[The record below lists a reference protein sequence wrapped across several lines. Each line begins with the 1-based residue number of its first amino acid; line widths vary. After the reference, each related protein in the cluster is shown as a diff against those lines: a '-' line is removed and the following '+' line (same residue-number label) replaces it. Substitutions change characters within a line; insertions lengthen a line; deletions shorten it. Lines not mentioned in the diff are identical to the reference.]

1 MKAKYIYLMMAGAFL
16 LASCNNEDTPL
27 QAGQDSDAPAMNLP
41 EGTFVVD
48 YTASTDG
55 AASRSANGMISSL
68 DYLLYESTD
77 GSTYRL
83 TKRVEIPDIDKGKT
97 NWPLI
102 RENMTWAQREALKDT
117 LNTSNSY
124 KAVFVA
130 NADAE
135 KVWNGE
141 TVLTNVDLGSDF
153 TAARLNLPT
162 TKPFDESNM
171 YFMDVVEINEN
182 RNQADKGSLNKQ
194 ILLERVINKIE
205 VKLDEEIASAEDLDA
220 YVTQKLGDFY
230 DANYVKDDNQGA
242 LDKVVWAYMGDISS
256 KITNLGAGISTTN
269 KAKKDFRD
277 KFINPDDKRKAVVE
291 SIKVCSESSPC
302 TADNYCV
309 KHWLINKMKLIFML
323 HCNWTDIQ
331 SVDVEYDKA
340 DYPTSIDFYKF
351 YRAESQNDNIS
362 VTALKVEDNSY
373 IWYTF
378 GTNGDNTS
386 SLGKVSSL
394 KFKDNKGSEVFSS
407 SCGKIP
413 GTNLSGGNW
422 SLELVYNPI
431 AAMSVG
437 VADPENPYT
446 REQYNIQNVLG
457 WTWKE
462 FGYDL
467 VWTEEKM
474 IKWVNSLFSESE
486 SESKFTPYTLSLSIP
501 LISIVDVDSWET
513 GKAGN

>member
-16 LASCNNEDTPL
+16 MASCNNDETPL
-27 QAGQDSDAPAMNLP
+27 QAGTEPDAPAVNLP

-55 AASRSANGMISSL
+55 AASRSAKGMISSL
-68 DYLLYESTD
+68 NYLLYESTD
-77 GSTYRL
+77 GSTYTL
-83 TKRVEIPDIDKGKT
+83 VKNVAIPDIST
-97 NWPLI
+97 NTDWPLK
-102 RENMTWAQREALKDT
+102 RANMTWAQREALKDT

-130 NADAE
+130 NAKHDL
-135 KVWNGE
+135 WGE
-141 TVLTNVDLGSDF
+141 DVLTGVDDNANF
-153 TAARLNLPT
+153 NEARLNLPT
-162 TKPFDESNM
+162 QKPFDESNM
-171 YFMDVVEINEN
+171 YFMDVVEVKAPTDGNN
-182 RNQADKGSLNKQ
+182 YVNQTV
-194 ILLERVINKIE
+194 LLKRVINKIE
-205 VKLDEEIASAEDLDA
+205 VKLDDEIASAEDLEA

-242 LDKVVWAYMGDISS
+242 LDNVVWAYMQDISS
-256 KITNLGAGISTTN
+256 KITGLGAGISVEN

-277 KFINPDDKRKAVVE
+277 DFINPDNKRKDVVN

-302 TADNYCV
+302 TSDNYCV
-309 KHWLINKMKLIFML
+309 KHWLINKMKPIFVQR
-323 HCNWTDIQ
+323 CKWTDIQ

-340 DYPTSIDFYKF
+340 NYPTSIDFYKF

-378 GTNGDNTS
+378 GTNGDDTS
-386 SLGKVSSL
+386 ALGKVSSL
-394 KFKDNKGSEVFSS
+394 KFKDDKGSELFSS

-422 SLELVYNPI
+422 NLELVYNPI

-437 VADPENPYT
+437 GADSENPYT
-446 REQYNIQNVLG
+446 RKQYNIQNVLS
-457 WTWKE
+457 WTWND
-462 FGYDL
+462 FGYLDL
-467 VWTEEKM
+467 VWEKSDM

-486 SESKFTPYTLSLSIP
+486 SEGEFTPYTLSLSIP
-501 LISIVDVDSWET
+501 LISIVDVDSWKT
-513 GKAGN
+513 DKAGN